1 MAKSKSSMNSMM
13 KECMKPHALMHS
25 VMGLG
30 LGLVL
35 ANVFPDLVGQMG
47 LWVGVGLLVLAM
59 VGDYTMQTK

>member
-1 MAKSKSSMNSMM
+1 MM

-35 ANVFPDLVGQMG
+35 ANVFPDLVGQVG

-59 VGDYTMQTK
+59 VGDYSMQK